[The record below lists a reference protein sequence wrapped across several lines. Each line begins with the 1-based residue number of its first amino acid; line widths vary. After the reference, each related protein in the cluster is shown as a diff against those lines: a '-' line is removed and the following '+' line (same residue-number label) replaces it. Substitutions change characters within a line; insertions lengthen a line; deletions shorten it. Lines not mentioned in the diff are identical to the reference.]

1 MEGLFIQE
9 CCGEN
14 VRQWELCSQVASNEG
29 SMCEECRKVGV
40 HPGSGSLLTT
50 HGKGC
55 QALRGQHTIDQFVQN
70 T

>member
-9 CCGEN
+9 CCCEN
-14 VRQWELCSQVASNEG
+14 VRQLEQG
-29 SMCEECRKVGV
+29 SMEECRKVGV
-40 HPGSGSLLTT
+40 HPRSGSLLTT

-55 QALRGQHTIDQFVQN
+55 QVLRGQHTIDQFVQN